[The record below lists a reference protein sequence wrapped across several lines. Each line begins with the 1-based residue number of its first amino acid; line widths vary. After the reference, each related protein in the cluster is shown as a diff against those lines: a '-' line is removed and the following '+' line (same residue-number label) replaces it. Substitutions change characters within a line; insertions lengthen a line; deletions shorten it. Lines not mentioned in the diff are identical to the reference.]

1 MEDVATEE
9 SAFVQEDVL
18 AVIKEVRC
26 RCSRGGRHTVLRANF
41 FYSVLCVRVQA
52 VDQVLGNSVYSH
64 TKVKQWTSMVR
75 AARTLL
81 HLSRFETRTNAH
93 RILPALMLPAVH

>member
-1 MEDVATEE
+1 M
-9 SAFVQEDVL
+9 
-18 AVIKEVRC
+18 
-26 RCSRGGRHTVLRANF
+26 
-41 FYSVLCVRVQA
+41 LCVRVQA

-81 HLSRFETRTNAH
+81 HLSRFERRTNAH

>member
-41 FYSVLCVRVQA
+41 FIPCCVFACRRWTGARQFGVFAHEGQA
-52 VDQVLGNSVYSH
+52 VDLDGARCSH
-64 TKVKQWTSMVR
+64 
-75 AARTLL
+75 AAAPLT
-81 HLSRFETRTNAH
+81 F
-93 RILPALMLPAVH
+93 